1 MASILI
7 IDDQSGVRQLISEE
21 LILEGHQVRSLGDTK
36 SAREHLQRS
45 RPDLVLLDLYLDGP
59 EGFGVLEDI
68 KYRHPEVPVIV
79 LTAYDGFAG
88 DPRLSGA
95 DGYVVKNCD
104 LTELKSRIADI
115 LESEL
120 SVDEEMTP

>member
-1 MASILI
+1 
-7 IDDQSGVRQLISEE
+7 
-21 LILEGHQVRSLGDTK
+21 
-36 SAREHLQRS
+36 
-45 RPDLVLLDLYLDGP
+45 
-59 EGFGVLEDI
+59 
-68 KYRHPEVPVIV
+68 VPVIV